1 MFNFLFPRLAL
12 QMRDARQVEYRDW
25 LHSRNVDLV
34 SVFFGMSHSVEFNTI
49 FMCEFGRLKLKVLIG
64 GR

>member
-1 MFNFLFPRLAL
+1 MFHFLFPRLAL
-12 QMRDARQVEYRDW
+12 QNAMRQVGYRDW
-25 LHSRNVDLV
+25 LHSRKVALV
-34 SVFFGMSHSVEFNTI
+34 SDFFGVSHSVEFNTI

>member
-1 MFNFLFPRLAL
+1 
-12 QMRDARQVEYRDW
+12 MRDARQVEYRDW

-49 FMCEFGRLKLKVLIG
+49 FMCEFGRLKFKVLIG